1 MQLFVE
7 GEVAQVL
14 KCTTSALRR
23 WRREGRGPRF
33 VRVGR
38 LIRYSKSDLEDFIEE
53 NSVGKAKEKEQEE
66 KETKEQQEED
76 ERKLGEHNESL

>member
-1 MQLFVE
+1 MQLLKE

-14 KCTTSALRR
+14 QCTQSALRR
-23 WRREGRGPRF
+23 WRREGRGPDF

-38 LIRYSKSDLEDFIEE
+38 LIRYSRSALEDFIEE
-53 NSVGKAKEKEQEE
+53 NSVGKAKKKEKEQEE
-66 KETKEQQEED
+66 KKEK